1 MYFTAKIFLSP
12 AYLLF
17 FFKYCDII
25 TIMSNKKNQNK
36 TNKQTEKVANDKQ
49 TVEVIDDEKFKKIIA
64 KRNFYNVHDAGMVF
78 LWVLLLPIL
87 ISFAFTYIGYGIATA
102 VGITFQEGQNF
113 AEILLENYLWFS
125 IPYALITQIVFA
137 CVFFI
142 YNKVHR
148 IKFSASKFKINKKI
162 KPIPA
167 VLCAVFGIVFVIG
180 LFGLIEGCFGKLFE
194 IWGVTSS
201 SNPIPLDNF
210 GWYVLWLL
218 LFALIPA
225 FFEELIFRGVI
236 FNGLKRGIGSLG
248 AIFLS
253 SLLFALM
260 HQSLNQFI
268 YPFVMG
274 CIFALVLNKT
284 NNLVYPFLMHLFNNI
299 TTITIQYLE
308 NVGAINVAG
317 LAINWV
323 YILVSIILALVV
335 GALFFL
341 FYWFYL
347 RKQEFEPHVEEGE
360 EFSDSKPMMLWKLP
374 VTIYVG
380 IVISVLILVINL
392 VAG

>member
-1 MYFTAKIFLSP
+1 
-12 AYLLF
+12 
-17 FFKYCDII
+17 
-25 TIMSNKKNQNK
+25 MSNKKNQNK

-49 TVEVIDDEKFKKIIA
+49 TVELIDDEKFKKIIA
-64 KRNFYNVHDAGMVF
+64 KRNFYNVHDAGMFF

-113 AEILLENYLWFS
+113 AEVLFENYLWFS

-201 SNPIPLDNF
+201 SNSIPLDNF

-218 LFALIPA
+218 LFAFIPA

-308 NVGAINVAG
+308 NVGAINVTG